1 MPVVS
6 SLLSSLAQS
15 SRYTTIGMV
24 SKHEYKKYEEKAYD
38 IMAKI
43 L

>member
-24 SKHEYKKYEEKAYD
+24 SQKAVVVSVWEELNVLPK
-38 IMAKI
+38 M
-43 L
+43 